1 MTVDEANRSV
11 SPVPDAEDREQP
23 GGLDFSVVVPVYNSE
38 KSLEELQRRLAK
50 TFESM
55 DKTFEIIFVDDAS
68 RDESLAVLRSL
79 YEANPG
85 TVRVISLYR
94 NQGQQVALMS
104 GFGFCEGDV
113 VVTID
118 DDLQH
123 SPEDIPALYEVL
135 QQGQDVVIGSYAQKA
150 HGRLQ
155 NLGSRFVR
163 WLNRR
168 IFQTPRELRLSSF
181 RLIRKDVVRHLLSFR
196 TSFPYISGM
205 IFSTTG
211 RVANVEVSHEQRQHG
226 RSGYTLPK
234 LVKLS
239 YNLLIN
245 YSALPLRLIGYVGIM
260 ASAVAFVAGG
270 VFVIRQMVTGGAPEG
285 WTSLIVLLSFFSGI
299 IFAML
304 FVMAEYVSRLLTEAA
319 ARPTQPIREVLK

>member
-11 SPVPDAEDREQP
+11 HPVPDAEDREQP
-23 GGLDFSVVVPVYNSE
+23 GGLDFSVVIPVFNSE
-38 KSLEELQRRLAK
+38 KSLEELHRRLAK
-50 TFESM
+50 TFGSM
-55 DKTFEIIFVDDAS
+55 NKTFEIIFVDDAS
-68 RDESLAVLRSL
+68 RDDSMVVLRSL

-94 NQGQQVALMS
+94 NRGQQVALMS

-113 VVTID
+113 VITID

-135 QQGQDVVIGSYAQKA
+135 QEGQDVVIGSYRQKA
-150 HGRLQ
+150 HGRVQ

-163 WLNRR
+163 GLNRR
-168 IFQTPRELRLSSF
+168 IFQTPRNLRLSSF
-181 RLIRKDVVRHLLSFR
+181 RLLRKDVVRHLLSFR

-205 IFSTTG
+205 ILSTTN
-211 RVANVEVSHEQRQHG
+211 RVANVQVNHEPRQHG

-245 YSALPLRLIGYVGIM
+245 YSSLPLRLIGYVGM
-260 ASAVAFVAGG
+260 LASVIAFVTGG
-270 VFVIRQMVTGGAPEG
+270 AFVIRQVITGGAPEG
-285 WTSLIVLLSFFSGI
+285 WTSLIVLLSFFNGV

-304 FVMAEYVSRLLTEAA
+304 YVMAEYVSRLLTEVA
-319 ARPTQPIREVLK
+319 ARPTHPIREVLK